1 MQVEAEYK
9 GVGWV
14 TLAITAATAAAKG
27 IVSSIARKK
36 ARKAAKREAIRR
48 AITHLKAL
56 NIGAQKLAKVL
67 NTIEAQIAAGRL
79 TESERQTYLAQLKE
93 IRDTAIQVGKEAS
106 DAANA
111 YSRLWG
117 LGLHFEPP
125 IQEIQESIS
134 VGAWFGSRRKRRRK
148 RAKRRRRAWL
158 SAFYA
163 ALADT
168 ITKVVNKA
176 KELQDKLARVAPPT
190 PVALP
195 PWFVM
200 WARSVAPH
208 VSPTTLYRAL
218 RRAGWI

>member
-1 MQVEAEYK
+1 MQVETEYK
-9 GVGWV
+9 GMGWV

-56 NIGAQKLAKVL
+56 NIGAQKLGKVL

-93 IRDTAIQVGKEAS
+93 IRDTAIQIGKEAS
-106 DAANA
+106 DAANT
-111 YSRLWG
+111 YSRLWA

-125 IQEIQESIS
+125 IQEGVSM
-134 VGAWFGSRRKRRRK
+134 GAWFRSRRKRRRE
-148 RAKRRRRAWL
+148 RANRKRRAWL

-163 ALADT
+163 ALSNT
-168 ITKVVNKA
+168 IAQTVKKA
-176 KELQDKLARVAPPT
+176 KELENKLARVSVPIPVRLPT
-190 PVALP
+190 
-195 PWFVM
+195 WFVM
-200 WARSVAPH
+200 WARRVAPH
-208 VSPTTLYRAL
+208 ISPTTLYHAL